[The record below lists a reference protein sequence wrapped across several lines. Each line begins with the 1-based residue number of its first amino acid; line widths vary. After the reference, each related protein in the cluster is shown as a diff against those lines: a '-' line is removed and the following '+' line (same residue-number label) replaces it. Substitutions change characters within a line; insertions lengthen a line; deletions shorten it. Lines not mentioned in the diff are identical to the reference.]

1 METLHYPHYQSE
13 VAFGTDGPQPQILVE
28 NEKLKVIVAALKP
41 GQQIP
46 PHPEAMA
53 VYHILEGSGWFTV
66 DDDRYS
72 VGPGAVI
79 ITPEGASRG
88 IEAGTPLVFMA
99 TRVE

>member
-1 METLHYPHYQSE
+1 METLLYPHYQSE

-28 NEKLKVIVAALKP
+28 NEKLKVIVAGLKP

-53 VYHILEGSGWFTV
+53 VYHILEGKGRFTI
-66 DDDRYS
+66 DEHHYS
-72 VGPGAVI
+72 VSPGAII
-79 ITPEGASRG
+79 ITPEGAARG
-88 IEAGTPLVFMA
+88 IEAETTLVFMA